1 MMSIYPKI
9 KAYAAPLE
17 NMLPIVSMSTIG
29 SIIQWFDFYL
39 YSFLS
44 VTVFPAVFFP
54 SLDTFA
60 GILASFGASFV
71 GFAARPLGAAFFGW
85 FGDRMGRQS
94 TLVATLLLIGST
106 TMLMGILPDY
116 DSLGIAAPILLTVL
130 RFLQGIGVGGE
141 WGGAT
146 LLVMEYSDDRHRG
159 FWTSWPQAGVPIGLC
174 LAAIAMLIFKNLY
187 PGEAYQAV
195 GWRIPFLLSPML
207 LLVGFYI
214 RLRIPETPP
223 FTHIQATGQEEK
235 APLLEVVRHYWR
247 EVVLCTLLRSGDQ
260 APFYLFTSFVI
271 SYGGDTLKLAPE
283 LLYTSLGLAA
293 LIEVPLLPLFGLLSD
308 RFGRKRCY
316 LLGCAITACLI
327 LPYFWMLNTRNT
339 ALVML
344 AIILSLTICHA
355 SLYAPQAALIAE
367 RFSTRI
373 RYTGAS
379 LGFQLSSLTAGGPAP
394 IIATYLLV
402 NQARLAPGV
411 PAFLL
416 IVGYVIAMAVV
427 SFVSTLPLKEY
438 AGLPPAEDGA
448 LQRNRVVE
456 PLTTSSTGTTTSGN

>member
-1 MMSIYPKI
+1 MMSIHPKI
-9 KAYAAPLE
+9 KAYTATIE

-60 GILASFGASFV
+60 GIIASFGASFV

-116 DSLGIAAPILLTVL
+116 ATLGIAAPILLTVL

-159 FWTSWPQAGVPIGLC
+159 FWTSWPQAGVPVGLG
-174 LAAIAMLIFKNLY
+174 LAATAMLLFKNLY

-195 GWRIPFLLSPML
+195 GWRIPFLLSPLL
-207 LLVGFYI
+207 LLVGLYI

-223 FTHIQATGQEEK
+223 FAHIQATRQEAR
-235 APLLEVVRHYWR
+235 APLLDVFRDHWR
-247 EVVLCTLLRSGDQ
+247 EVVLCALLRSGDQ
-260 APFYLFTSFVI
+260 APFYLFTSFVV
-271 SYGGDTLKLAPE
+271 SYGVGTLKLAPE
-283 LLYTSLGLAA
+283 LLYVSLSIAA
-293 LIEVPLLPLFGLLSD
+293 LIEVPLMPIFGMLSD
-308 RFGRKRCY
+308 RLGHKRSY

-327 LPYFWMLNTRNT
+327 LPYFWLLNTRNT

-344 AIILSLTICHA
+344 AIILSLAICHA
-355 SLYAPQAALIAE
+355 SLYSPQAALIAE

-394 IIATYLLV
+394 MIATYLLI
-402 NQARLAPGV
+402 NQARLAPGI
-411 PAFLL
+411 PASIL
-416 IVGYVIAMAVV
+416 IVSYVIAMTIV
-427 SFVSTLPLKEY
+427 SFISVLPLKEY
-438 AGLPPAEDGA
+438 AGQPPAGDEA
-448 LQRNRVVE
+448 AQRNRIVR
-456 PLTTSSTGTTTSGN
+456 PLTTNSTGTTTTGN

>member
-1 MMSIYPKI
+1 
-9 KAYAAPLE
+9 
-17 NMLPIVSMSTIG
+17 MLPIVSVSTIG

-54 SLDTFA
+54 RLDAFA
-60 GILASFGASFV
+60 GIIASFGASFV

-94 TLVATLLLIGST
+94 TLVATLLLIGSA

-116 DSLGIAAPILLTVL
+116 ATLGIAAPILLTIL

-159 FWTSWPQAGVPIGLC
+159 FWTSWPQAGVPIGLG
-174 LAAIAMLIFKNLY
+174 LATVAMLLFKSLY

-214 RLRIPETPP
+214 RLRIPETPL
-223 FTHIQATGQEEK
+223 FVHVQATKQEAK
-235 APLLEVVRHYWR
+235 APLLDVFRYYWR
-247 EVVLCTLLRSGDQ
+247 EVLLSALLRSGDQ

-271 SYGGDTLKLAPE
+271 SYGVGTLKLAPE
-283 LLYTSLGLAA
+283 LLYIGLSIAA
-293 LIEVPLLPLFGLLSD
+293 LIEVPLMPVFGMISD

-316 LLGCAITACLI
+316 LIGCAMTASLV
-327 LPYFWMLNTRNT
+327 LPYFWLLNTRNIG
-339 ALVML
+339 LVML
-344 AIILSLTICHA
+344 AIILSLAICHA

-367 RFSTRI
+367 RFSTKI

-402 NQARLAPGV
+402 NQTRLAPGL
-411 PAFLL
+411 PAYVL
-416 IVGYVIAMAVV
+416 IAGYIIVMSIISFTAV
-427 SFVSTLPLKEY
+427 LPLKEY
-438 AGLPPAEDGA
+438 AGLAPAESEAHTQG
-448 LQRNRVVE
+448 NRAVE
-456 PLTTSSTGTTTSGN
+456 PLTTSPTGTTTAEN